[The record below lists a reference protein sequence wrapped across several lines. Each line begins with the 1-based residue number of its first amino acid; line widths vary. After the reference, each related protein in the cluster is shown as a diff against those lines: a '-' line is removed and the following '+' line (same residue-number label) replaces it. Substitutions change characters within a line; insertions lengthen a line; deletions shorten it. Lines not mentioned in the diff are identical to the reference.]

1 MRIGD
6 RNGWSAAG
14 VDGQNRLG
22 KIDVVSTRQKFI
34 VLEHFVML
42 CIAIRCSEGGGRGE
56 VGGEGGALN
65 DFQYCFERVS
75 G

>member
-1 MRIGD
+1 M
-6 RNGWSAAG
+6 N
-14 VDGQNRLG
+14 GQNRLG

-42 CIAIRCSEGGGRGE
+42 CIAIRCSEGAGGGE
-56 VGGEGGALN
+56 VGREGVRALN